1 MKKAHTKL
9 DERVSLTVLL
19 GSSRLMIAVT
29 RAEHRLSVVN
39 GNRVTIMACSG
50 LLGINHT

>member
-9 DERVSLTVLL
+9 DERVSLAVLL
-19 GSSRLMIAVT
+19 DSLHLMIAVA
-29 RAEHRLSVVN
+29 RVEHHLSVIH

-50 LLGINHT
+50 LLRISHI